1 MMHLNPQT
9 QAPFNQ
15 ALALD
20 TLKDL
25 FVNQL
30 LPNRKLRY
38 FHEIASASHSTGDE
52 ADKESVFWSAPRF
65 PAPKISRPSLR

>member
-1 MMHLNPQT
+1 M
-9 QAPFNQ
+9 Q

-30 LPNRKLRY
+30 LPNHKLRY

-52 ADKESVFWSAPRF
+52 ADKEAVFWSP
-65 PAPKISRPSLR
+65 P

>member
-1 MMHLNPQT
+1 MIRWTGLAPWEFEFLNHDLSQ
-9 QAPFNQ
+9 Q

-38 FHEIASASHSTGDE
+38 FHEIASASHSALGGDE
-52 ADKESVFWSAPRF
+52 ADKEAVFWSAP
-65 PAPKISRPSLR
+65 